1 MLFFADSGTTG
12 LYTCFHTISLPDSRP
27 ILFSNGENAPACKGV
42 TGVRYV
48 DAKTGQAELVRAD
61 LVFLCASAM
70 ASVQILMNSRA
81 PGSDRSWFDT
91 SGTLGHYVMDHI
103 FRTGVSG
110 EIPGMTEYIEYGR
123 RPEIGRASCRER
135 VCQYV

>member
-1 MLFFADSGTTG
+1 
-12 LYTCFHTISLPDSRP
+12 
-27 ILFSNGENAPACKGV
+27 
-42 TGVRYV
+42 
-48 DAKTGQAELVRAD
+48 
-61 LVFLCASAM
+61 
-70 ASVQILMNSRA
+70 MNSRA

-123 RPEIGRASCRER
+123 RPGAVYVPRFRNIDSKDDGVGFKRGYGFQGRAGRPAAWPEGFGAATQHGLQTGIAPARER
-135 VCQYV
+135 VGQYG